1 MSNHSVYISYSRHDS
16 TFATDLYD
24 YLKKVP
30 DVNVVMDNYQLNL
43 EKLLT
48 QQKEHMDQSEKVV
61 ILLSPEALNEKKIW
75 ILLDN
80 IGFSKAK
87 ISAKYI
93 CCIIKPCRI
102 PNLLQ
107 SFDCVDF
114 SQMNVNP
121 YEQLFRLLNVPHE
134 TNISDHAFTNEIKA
148 LYQDYFPKEGNDQID
163 FIVDHQRLGL
173 SHQAL
178 VKCVSVEIDRM
189 IAYEII
195 AHFVGLKQVYPGFK
209 NIVIS
214 KNELKNDIK
223 MLLCQNEIDSMSYG
237 EIVEEIVPLQK
248 TMKLYLDRYDQWK
261 IDHWQGKNAY
271 IHSEIQLEDQ
281 SRHSAVDFID
291 KWSRAE
297 DENILI
303 LLGDLGTGKTTT
315 GRYLC
320 QQWAKKYL
328 EDSYQHPAPLYI
340 ELDKSMKDKSFEQI
354 IDTYF
359 FHTGFQ
365 SGNIFRFWMKGKIII
380 VIDAFDVIV
389 EGSDWDKVEEKFN
402 AFQPRNNQAKLIL
415 ICRTH
420 YFKSID
426 EQNNNISEPVTETRL
441 YKQTKRKTSRFV
453 YIREFSKEQ
462 IIKYLGYFRSTP
474 ENDFEKIQSIL
485 DLNRA
490 DNSISY
496 RPLTLD
502 MIVRSFPQLDQNIP
516 LSLIDIYDTYTRIWI
531 ERKEIENVRHIMN
544 EQVKYEMMLQMA
556 WFMWKRSANAI
567 SLEELNKLIHIHD
580 SDKAKYVFNHSMTAS
595 YLERNDQNEFSFK
608 HKSFQEFFLA
618 RKLMDSFIKRN
629 VDPSI
634 LNTSRYQKEVIF
646 FLNQMDKK
654 SICTEPLCNVLK
666 QNYQENISEN
676 ALQILYWKARCDC
689 NMYDKIDPS
698 RIDQLKD
705 RTKDLF
711 SDKIQ
716 LQGAMLKS
724 IELKG
729 AYLKEAEL
737 TNANLTNASLEY
749 AFLDNSKL
757 DDTNMT
763 NANLT
768 HASLKSANLRNANI
782 KKAVFAYANVTDI
795 DHTGIQNSKDA
806 ALDYIKG
813 IDKNEIGQNKI
824 SKPVVQN
831 LGHCNRAVSTHKHI
845 EKKLSASGGADGLV
859 LIYDSSEY
867 RILWA
872 LEGHTGVVNMV
883 RFSHHGNFLASSSSD
898 RTIRLW
904 DVHTGNMIHI
914 FKDYVTPV
922 SCIAFSKND
931 QFLASTSDNQ
941 IVIWKLKNKEKIV
954 QQMVEP
960 MITELLFPDHDT
972 LYAKDIDDVTWQW
985 KISDSKLIHLDAPD
999 PIEFPQGNDDW
1010 LKAQTGHQSGILAL
1024 EISSDGNRLASAN
1037 MNGTIRI
1044 WDLKNG
1050 CLKFWLKGHDGIVSG
1065 LSFID
1070 NSTLISCGNDETIR
1084 KWNLESGECIQQWK
1098 AHNNYI
1104 NYICSFN
1111 SLIASASNDKTV
1123 ALWKDDETPIAIFD
1137 EHVDWVQTIC
1147 FSNDGT
1153 WLASGG
1159 RDNKV
1164 IIWDLLTRKSIHVLT
1179 GHKDEI
1185 TALQFTDNQ
1194 EYIISASMDR
1204 TIRIWHIRSK
1214 KCDILNGHEAGIK
1227 TLKLL
1232 SNKILASG
1240 GRDNTIR
1247 IWNIE
1252 EKNCNAVF
1260 QGNMGQVN
1268 AICFSPNQRVLI
1280 SAGDAGRIQLWDY
1293 KRKKCLI
1300 WMYAF
1305 SKDDWMLL
1313 TPDGDYDANGKE
1325 LSYLGYTEQDT
1336 LTYTKASNMKE
1347 SFKPEKIEKIFQQ
1360 YF

>member
-48 QQKEHMDQSEKVV
+48 QQKKHMDQSEKVV

-93 CCIIKPCRI
+93 CCIIKPCKI
-102 PNLLQ
+102 PTLLQ

-134 TNISDHAFTNEIKA
+134 TNISDHAFTNEIKE

-173 SHQAL
+173 SYQAL
-178 VKCVSVEIDRM
+178 VKCVPVEIDRM

-195 AHFVGLKQVYPGFK
+195 AHFLNLQKEYPGFK
-209 NIVIS
+209 SIVIS
-214 KNELKNDIK
+214 KHDLPVFIKELFH
-223 MLLCQNEIDSMSYG
+223 QNGMNILPYG
-237 EIVEEIVPLQK
+237 ELLEGIVPLK
-248 TMKLYLDRYDQWK
+248 PYLHSVIETFSFLKDETWIEESIHIYRKSDSEQLKSAYKDIERWRV
-261 IDHWQGKNAY
+261 DPTKNVLFLVG
-271 IHSEIQLEDQ
+271 E
-281 SRHSAVDFID
+281 V
-291 KWSRAE
+291 
-297 DENILI
+297 N
-303 LLGDLGTGKTTT
+303 TGKTLLMK
-315 GRYLC
+315 YLSYRLARAYQKVQYQMKVPVFIDLSKEKATLDLDSLMVLLHKNGFKHIILSQFIDLC
-320 QQWAKKYL
+320 MRGTIILLIDHFFSDNAFDIEGLITLLSRFKRLKIMFSCRPETIEGSKTIENYKYHEEIKKYEKTFQQTSFIQL
-328 EDSYQHPAPLYI
+328 NILNIKKI
-340 ELDKSMKDKSFEQI
+340 EQ
-354 IDTYF
+354 
-359 FHTGFQ
+359 
-365 SGNIFRFWMKGKIII
+365 
-380 VIDAFDVIV
+380 
-389 EGSDWDKVEEKFN
+389 
-402 AFQPRNNQAKLIL
+402 
-415 ICRTH
+415 
-420 YFKSID
+420 
-426 EQNNNISEPVTETRL
+426 
-441 YKQTKRKTSRFV
+441 
-453 YIREFSKEQ
+453 FSKNNLTVN
-462 IIKYLGYFRSTP
+462 K
-474 ENDFEKIQSIL
+474 DF
-485 DLNRA
+485 
-490 DNSISY
+490 
-496 RPLTLD
+496 LT
-502 MIVRSFPQLDQNIP
+502 NP
-516 LSLIDIYDTYTRIWI
+516 LSPD
-531 ERKEIENVRHIMN
+531 EIRS
-544 EQVKYEMMLQMA
+544 Y
-556 WFMWKRSANAI
+556 WKKLNHQQTDSESKKLK
-567 SLEELNKLIHIHD
+567 SLL
-580 SDKAKYVFNHSMTAS
+580 TG
-595 YLERNDQNEFSFK
+595 
-608 HKSFQEFFLA
+608 
-618 RKLMDSFIKRN
+618 
-629 VDPSI
+629 P
-634 LNTSRYQKEVIF
+634 
-646 FLNQMDKK
+646 
-654 SICTEPLCNVLK
+654 
-666 QNYQENISEN
+666 YQENVSEN
-676 ALQILYWKARCDC
+676 ALLLLYWK
-689 NMYDKIDPS
+689 S
-698 RIDQLKD
+698 RINCEMEAD
-705 RTKDLF
+705 KDLNNI
-711 SDKIQ
+711 DRLIEETKKLIPND
-716 LQGAMLKS
+716 LTLNGAD
-724 IELKG
+724 LKG
-729 AYLKEAEL
+729 AEL
-737 TNANLTNASLEY
+737 VGICFENADLSYTDLSNANLS
-749 AFLDNSKL
+749 
-757 DDTNMT
+757 
-763 NANLT
+763 
-768 HASLKSANLRNANI
+768 HASLKNAKMIFTKCSKTIFKCANLENADFSYANIDSANFNQVKTNNKTIFIDIINSSDEIDINLPTIHRSI
-782 KKAVFAYANVTDI
+782 KPI
-795 DHTGIQNSKDA
+795 
-806 ALDYIKG
+806 
-813 IDKNEIGQNKI
+813 
-824 SKPVVQN
+824 VQN

-872 LEGHTGVVNMV
+872 LEGHTGVINMV
-883 RFSHHGNFLASSSSD
+883 RFSHQGNFVASSSSD

-914 FKDYVTPV
+914 FKDYVAPV

-941 IVIWKLKNKEKIV
+941 IVIWKLKTKEKIV

-960 MITELLFPDHDT
+960 MITELLFPDHET

-999 PIEFPQGNDDW
+999 SIEFPQSNDDW

-1024 EISSDGNRLASAN
+1024 EISSDGNHLASAN

-1164 IIWDLLTRKSIHVLT
+1164 IIWDLLTRKSIHVFK
-1179 GHKDEI
+1179 GHTDEI
-1185 TALQFTDNQ
+1185 TALQFSDNQ

-1252 EKNCNAVF
+1252 EKHCNAVF

-1313 TPDGDYDANGKE
+1313 TPDGYYDAKGKA
-1325 LSYLGYTEQDT
+1325 LSYMGYTEQDT
-1336 LTYTKASNMKE
+1336 LKYTKASNMKE